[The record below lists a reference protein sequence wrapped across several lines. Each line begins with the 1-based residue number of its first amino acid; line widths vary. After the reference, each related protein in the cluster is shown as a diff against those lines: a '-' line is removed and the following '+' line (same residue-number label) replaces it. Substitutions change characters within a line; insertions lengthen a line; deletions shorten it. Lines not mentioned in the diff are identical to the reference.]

1 MLLAYNHMIICTLD
15 WALNVDLF
23 FRGDLD
29 AIKRITVEFCEDAFN
44 NGILYVEA
52 RFCPHLMLSDKIPE
66 VTAKDVVQTVLV
78 GFKEGEEKFGL
89 KVRISENILH
99 T

>member
-1 MLLAYNHMIICTLD
+1 
-15 WALNVDLF
+15 
-23 FRGDLD
+23 
-29 AIKRITVEFCEDAFN
+29 
-44 NGILYVEA
+44 
-52 RFCPHLMLSDKIPE
+52 MLSDKIPE